1 MKQIKAVI
9 RPEKLQEV
17 LSSLEKVG
25 YNGIMITEIE
35 GHGTQK
41 GITHQWRGEKYRLDL
56 VPKIMIDI
64 VVKDSAVEIIKKAI
78 IQSARLGEVGD
89 GKIFVYNVEEVT
101 RIRTGET
108 NDAALG

>member
-9 RPEKLQEV
+9 RNEKLQDV
-17 LSSLEKVG
+17 LNALEKVG

-56 VPKIMIDI
+56 IPKIMIDI
-64 VVKDSAVEIIKKAI
+64 VVHDAAVEVIKKAI
-78 IQSARLGEVGD
+78 IDSARMGEVGD
-89 GKIFVYNVEEVT
+89 GKIFIYNVEEVV

-108 NDAALG
+108 NEQAI

>member
-9 RPEKLQEV
+9 RPEKLQDV
-17 LSSLEKVG
+17 LNALQKVG

-41 GITHQWRGEKYRLDL
+41 GVIHQWRGEKYRLDL
-56 VPKIMIDI
+56 IPKVMLDI
-64 VVKDSAVEIIKKAI
+64 VVKDSAVETIKKAI
-78 IQSARLGEVGD
+78 IDVARIGEVGD
-89 GKIFVYNVEEVT
+89 GKIFVFNVEEVV

-108 NDAALG
+108 NDEAI

>member
-9 RPEKLQEV
+9 RHEKLQDV
-17 LSSLEKVG
+17 LDALEKAG

-56 VPKIMIDI
+56 IPKIMIDI
-64 VVKDSAVEIIKKAI
+64 VVKDSVVEIIKKAI
-78 IQSARLGEVGD
+78 IDSARIGEVGD
-89 GKIFVYNVEEVT
+89 GKIFIYNVEEVV

-108 NDAALG
+108 NEKAI